1 MFKVGDYI
9 VYGSEGVCRVETI
22 GPVPVAS
29 MDQSKSYYTLSP
41 VYHTGVIYAPAD
53 ARVPMRPMLTRDE
66 AFDLIRSVPDI
77 AEAPEL
83 PADPKRVAAEYR
95 SCLQANDCKKLLR
108 LIRAVHKKRA
118 LAAALGRGFGQTD
131 DRFFKR
137 AKELLYGELA
147 LSLGIP
153 VERVEDEIARE
164 AGESAG

>member
-1 MFKVGDYI
+1 MFEIGDYI
-9 VYGSEGVCRVETI
+9 VYGSEGVCRVVTI

-29 MDQSKSYYTLSP
+29 MDQSKAYYTLSP

-66 AFDLIRSVPDI
+66 AFALIRSISDI
-77 AEAPEL
+77 PEALEL
-83 PADPKRVAAEYR
+83 PSDPKRAAAEYR
-95 SCLQANDCKKLLR
+95 SCLQTNDCKKLLR
-108 LIRAVHKKRA
+108 LIRAVYKKRA

-147 LSLGIP
+147 LSLDMP
-153 VERVEDEIARE
+153 VERVADEIARE
-164 AGESAG
+164 INENAG